1 MSYLKY
7 VASATLLLSLA
18 GLAGASPAL
27 ANTTDTPQGNATVKH
42 LGDDTFDV
50 AHSVMPGYSKV
61 YLVDRSEVAK
71 SAAVGSFQDG
81 VKLIVDSKNPQWQQ
95 VEPLRQVI
103 ATSAKT
109 AKFSAAKVTD
119 KVAADTVSVNDA
131 IYNGKQPTGDV
142 YLTST
147 PVDTMLTQ
155 ANIKGSPIIQMNS
168 DGTIPA
174 NSYTSSA
181 INLYCVGAACNYKAV
196 NSLGKPVQNIKG
208 ANRYETAALLVK
220 HAHPQAS
227 GDPIFA
233 EGTDL
238 GTLLQLTSSGRPVL
252 LAGPHTFSTVERDLV
267 KRAKKLE
274 VYGNNSRKT
283 QAGISS
289 IKSVLNPPSEF
300 FPAFSSVPGITLAQP
315 RDNLK
320 YDLYTFH
327 DDKSNVTAVFEVYAD
342 GSYMVRECYNFT
354 RFNTPGASMYCT
366 DADDKHLVKLI
377 EGVLSK

>member
-18 GLAGASPAL
+18 SAGASPAI
-27 ANTTDTPQGNATVKH
+27 ANATDTPRGDATVEH

-103 ATSAKT
+103 ATSEKT
-109 AKFSAAKVTD
+109 ANFSAAKVTG

-142 YLTST
+142 YITAT

-181 INLYCVGAACNYKAV
+181 INLYCVGAACNYKSV
-196 NSLGKPVQNIKG
+196 NRLSKPVQDIRG
-208 ANRYETAALLVK
+208 ENRYETAALLVK
-220 HAHPQAS
+220 HAHPQVS

-233 EGTDL
+233 EGSDL
-238 GTLLQLTSSGRPVL
+238 GTLLQLTGSGRPVL
-252 LAGPHTFSTVERDLV
+252 LAGPHTFSTIERDLI
-267 KRAKKLE
+267 KSAKKLE
-274 VYGNNSRKT
+274 VYGNNSHKT

-289 IKSVLNPPSEF
+289 IESVLNPPSEF
-300 FPAFSSVPGITLAQP
+300 FPAFSSVPGVTLAQP

-320 YDLYTFH
+320 YDLYTFQ
-327 DDKSNVTAVFEVYAD
+327 DDKAHVTAVFEVHAD
-342 GSYMVRECYNFT
+342 GSYMVRECYNST
-354 RFNTPGASMYCT
+354 HFNNPAASMYCT
-366 DADDKHLVKLI
+366 DADDKQLVKLI